1 VLASAA
7 VLGGAL
13 LLVVLAPAHLAEELW
28 PRRSPALGLL
38 LWQAL
43 GLAGGLL
50 ALELLVTL
58 ALVPL
63 GDDHVAAVRAATS
76 GPADVAPASWLLL
89 AVAAALLARLA
100 GVLLLSTART
110 LRARRRHR
118 RLVDL
123 VTTPEPALGARVVA
137 HDVPVAYCLPG
148 LRSRVVL
155 SRGALDRLEPL
166 EVQAVLA
173 HERAHLSQRHDL
185 VVLPFV
191 ALAATF
197 RRLPTVRLAADQV
210 ALLVEMLADDVAARR
225 HSRAVLAQ
233 ALAKVGAGAPDGAL
247 GAADS
252 GVLARAERLRH
263 PLRPLPRRTAAAVL
277 VGTSAIALLPV
288 TGVLVPLL

>member
-1 VLASAA
+1 MVASAA
-7 VLGGAL
+7 VLGCAL
-13 LLVVLAPAHLAEELW
+13 LLVALAPPRLAEELW
-28 PRRSPALGLL
+28 PRRAPALGLL

-50 ALELLVTL
+50 ALELLVTVAL
-58 ALVPL
+58 APL
-63 GDDHVAAVRAATS
+63 GDDHLDALGAATS
-76 GPADVAPASWLLL
+76 HPGEVGVVSWALL
-89 AVAAALLARLA
+89 AAAAVLLARLT
-100 GVLLLSTART
+100 GVLVASATRT

-123 VTTPEPALGARVVA
+123 VTTPAPELGARVVA

-155 SRGALDRLEPL
+155 SRGALDLLDRPELD
-166 EVQAVLA
+166 AVLA
-173 HERAHLSQRHDL
+173 HERAHLAQRHDL

-197 RRLPTVRLAADQV
+197 RQLPPVRVAADQV

-225 HSRAVLAQ
+225 HSRAALAQ
-233 ALAKVGAGAPDGAL
+233 ALAKVGAGVPDGAL

-252 GVLARAERLRH
+252 GVLARAERLRN
-263 PLRPLPRRTAAAVL
+263 PLRPLPRRTAAGVL
-277 VGTSAIALLPV
+277 VGTAAIALLPV